1 MTATAA
7 SPGLDPARLKGVLLV
22 LVAATVWSSGG
33 PLMRAIEQATPWQ
46 ILFWR
51 SAAMFVVI
59 ALHALLVLKVEV
71 RSAAR
76 GFGGLGWLSAAF
88 VAGAFSLSI
97 VALEHTTVANTLFM
111 VAVSP
116 LVAAVLGG
124 ILLKESVRRATWF
137 ALSLAAVGLA
147 VMLWEGF
154 DAGSPLGN
162 LAAMGSAASFALFN
176 VIYRRAELIGR
187 KLDMSL
193 VLCAG
198 ALIGVTVSGVTA
210 LAEGTGLLLSTPDL
224 LYSLAFGLFQV
235 GLGFIL
241 FTAGAKYLTAAE
253 ATLLA
258 LLEVVLA
265 PTWTWLIFQEEPSE
279 LGLIGGLILLA
290 AMILQ
295 AASGMRR
302 RRQPAGIVA

>member
-1 MTATAA
+1 
-7 SPGLDPARLKGVLLV
+7 VLLV
-22 LVAATVWSSGG
+22 LLAATVWSSGG
-33 PLMRAIEQATPWQ
+33 PLMRAIENASSWQ

-51 SAAMFVVI
+51 SAAMFAVI
-59 ALHALLVLKVEV
+59 AAYALAVQRIDV
-71 RSAAR
+71 RQASR
-76 GFGGLGWLSAAF
+76 GFGALGWLCAAF
-88 VAGAFSLSI
+88 VAIAFTLSI
-97 VALEHTTVANTLFM
+97 VALENTTVANTLFM

-124 ILLKESVRRATWF
+124 ILLGESVRRATWM
-137 ALSLAAVGLA
+137 ALALASVGLA

-154 DAGSPLGN
+154 QGGGLIGN
-162 LAAMGSAASFALFN
+162 VAAIGSAASFALFN
-176 VIYRRAELIGR
+176 VTYRRADQIGR
-187 KLDMSL
+187 KPDMSL

-198 ALIGVTVSGVTA
+198 ALLGVAASGTIA
-210 LAEGTGLLLSTPDL
+210 LGQGSGLMLSLPDL

-241 FTAGAKYLTAAE
+241 FTAGARYLTAAE

-265 PTWTWLIFQEEPSE
+265 PTWTWMIFGEKPSE
-279 LGLIGGLILLA
+279 LGLVGGLILLS

-302 RRQPAGIVA
+302 RRQPAGILA